1 MSESMLTQIIQLD
14 ERLQALFA
22 ADADPDPE
30 EIQYLIFVRQQT
42 LGQVLPFLSEEGKKT
57 LHDMTESLLLTAQK
71 ARARYALTLF
81 QHKRSQKGVK
91 AYQAV
96 SLQ

>member
-30 EIQYLIFVRQQT
+30 EIQHLIFVRQQT
-42 LGQVLPFLSEEGKKT
+42 LGQVLPFYQKREKRY
-57 LHDMTESLLLTAQK
+57 MT
-71 ARARYALTLF
+71 
-81 QHKRSQKGVK
+81 
-91 AYQAV
+91 
-96 SLQ
+96 